1 MRLSAVLGLLLLLAS
16 CGGGGGGGG
25 GSSGPPPALT
35 LSPTSVQA
43 TAKQGT
49 SAVMT
54 VTLTLST
61 AVASGTVYI
70 GIQDSA
76 SVIESV
82 DFTNATLNTATAT
95 LHSVTT
101 LSVGQHTGNLNFYV
115 CRDSSCSSLVS
126 ETPARLAYT
135 ITITPAPPVAV
146 ITPSPLTATIEAQDA
161 LRITVTAD
169 VAAGLL
175 VGDFRIDDPR
185 GFFDARVTVSAINGQ
200 RYTLTLSALP
210 KDMAGTY
217 TGTINLQA
225 CSSDCA
231 YSPQL
236 PGSPVQLPYTITVT
250 PFVPLPPVPT
260 ASGLPEWETYQ
271 GNAGHTGFVP
281 VTLDPSRFALRW
293 TWSLPAGASGVL
305 SPVTAGSGKVVI
317 VASGYFSNAYLFA
330 LNEADGSIAWRHDF
344 GSIFAVNHPATAGG
358 RVFVASS
365 GHADTFMWAFDLAA
379 GMQLFRTPF
388 ASQWE
393 HYLAP
398 VFRNGFVYT
407 NGGTYGGMYAFKAT
421 TGVQKWFANLGQYD
435 LWSPAVD
442 DQNAYAYTGYEFA
455 AVNLL
460 TGARAFS
467 IADPAFNW
475 SGYALNLSPVL
486 PGDGSVLLVNGIYS
500 HAHPNQLIRYDVASA
515 SERWRVNG
523 NFTSNPVVAGG
534 VVYVLNASDNQLEA
548 RDHGTGALL
557 WSWHASNPQETTIT
571 GNLLLTQNLIFLC
584 TSAATYAI
592 DLGTHQ
598 TVWSVPV
605 TGALAMSSNQ
615 VLYVVTPTGTLNAF
629 DLN

>member
-1 MRLSAVLGLLLLLAS
+1 M
-16 CGGGGGGGG
+16 
-25 GSSGPPPALT
+25 
-35 LSPTSVQA
+35 
-43 TAKQGT
+43 QGT
-49 SAVMT
+49 SAEMT

-61 AVASGTVYI
+61 AVANDTVYI

-82 DFTNATLNTATAT
+82 DFTNVTRTTATLT

-101 LSVGQHTGNLNFYV
+101 LSVGQHSGILNFYV
-115 CRDSSCSSLVS
+115 CKDSNCSSLVS
-126 ETPARLAYT
+126 DTPARLTYT
-135 ITITPAPPVAV
+135 ITISPAPPVAV

-169 VAAGLL
+169 VAAGLY
-175 VGDFRIDDPR
+175 VGAFRVDDPQS
-185 GFFDARVTVSAINGQ
+185 FFDAAVTVSAVNGQ
-200 RYTLTLSALP
+200 RYTLTLSAPP
-210 KDMAGTY
+210 KNVAGTY

-225 CSSDCA
+225 CGSDCA

-236 PGSPVQLPYTITVT
+236 PGSPVQIPYTITVT

-281 VTLDPSRFALRW
+281 ETLDPSRFAPRW
-293 TWSLPAGASGVL
+293 TWSLPAGASGTL

-317 VASGYFSNAYLFA
+317 VASGFFSNAFLFA
-330 LNEADGSIAWRHDF
+330 LNEANGSIAWRHDF

-365 GHADTFMWAFDLAA
+365 GHADTFMWAFDLAD
-379 GMQLFRTPF
+379 GTQLFKTPF

-398 VFRNGFVYT
+398 AFRNGFVYT

-442 DQNAYAYTGYEFA
+442 DQNAYAYTGAEFA
-455 AVNLL
+455 AIDLL
-460 TGARAFS
+460 TGARVFS

-475 SGYALNLSPVL
+475 SGYALNMSPVL

-500 HAHPNQLIRYDVASA
+500 FAHPNQLIRYDVASA
-515 SERWRVNG
+515 SERWRVDG
-523 NFTSNPVVAGG
+523 NFTSDPVVAGG

-548 RDHGTGALL
+548 RDQGTGTLL
-557 WSWHASNPQETTIT
+557 WSWNAPGPQETTVT

-592 DLGTHQ
+592 DLSTHQ
-598 TVWSVPV
+598 AVWSAPV
-605 TGALAMSSNQ
+605 TGALAMSSNR
-615 VLYVVTPTGTLNAF
+615 VLYIVTSTGTLNAF

>member
-16 CGGGGGGGG
+16 CGGSGGG
-25 GSSGPPPALT
+25 GSSAPPPALT

-43 TAKQGT
+43 TAMQGT
-49 SAVMT
+49 SAEMT

-61 AVASGTVYI
+61 AAANDTVYI

-82 DFTNATLNTATAT
+82 DFTNVTRTTAT
-95 LHSVTT
+95 LTLRSVTT
-101 LSVGQHTGNLNFYV
+101 LSVGQHSGILNFYV
-115 CRDSSCSSLVS
+115 CKDSSCSTLVS
-126 ETPARLAYT
+126 DTPARLTYT
-135 ITITPAPPVAV
+135 ITIAPAPPVAV

-169 VAAGLL
+169 VAAGLY
-175 VGDFRIDDPR
+175 VGAFRVDDPQ
-185 GFFDARVTVSAINGQ
+185 GFFDAAVTVSAVNGQ
-200 RYTLTLSALP
+200 RYTLTLSAPP
-210 KDMAGTY
+210 KNVAGTY

-225 CSSDCA
+225 CGSDCA

-236 PGSPVQLPYTITVT
+236 PGSPVQIPYTITVT

-281 VTLDPSRFALRW
+281 VTLDPSHFAPRW
-293 TWSLPAGASGVL
+293 TWSLPAGASGTL

-317 VASGYFSNAYLFA
+317 VASGFFSNAFLFA
-330 LNEADGSIAWRHDF
+330 LDEANGSIAWRHDF

-365 GHADTFMWAFDLAA
+365 GHADTFMWAFDLADGA
-379 GMQLFRTPF
+379 QLFKTPF

-398 VFRNGFVYT
+398 AFRNGFVYT

-442 DQNAYAYTGYEFA
+442 DQNAYAYTGAEFA
-455 AVNLL
+455 AIDLL

-475 SGYALNLSPVL
+475 SGYALNMSPVL

-500 HAHPNQLIRYDVASA
+500 FAHPNQLIRYDVASA
-515 SERWRVNG
+515 SERWRVDG
-523 NFTSNPVVAGG
+523 NFTSDPVVAGG
-534 VVYVLNASDNQLEA
+534 VVYVLDASDNQLEA
-548 RDHGTGALL
+548 RDQGTGTLL
-557 WSWHASNPQETTIT
+557 WSWHSSDPQATTIT

-592 DLGTHQ
+592 DLSTHQ
-598 TVWSVPV
+598 AVWSAPV
-605 TGALAMSSNQ
+605 TGALAMSSNR
-615 VLYVVTPTGTLNAF
+615 VLYIVTSTGTINAF